1 MLGTGSSFQLA
12 RVLGIRIGVNA
23 SWFIVLFLFIYLFQ
37 GSFQE
42 KLQSSDS
49 VAFGVA
55 LVAAVLFFGS
65 ILLHELGHALAAR
78 REGIE
83 VSGIELFLF
92 GGVMKMSRDTDSPGA
107 EFRVAAAGPVV
118 TLMIVLL
125 GGLISLVF
133 WGPDRLFDS
142 VRLTGNQSEDIPIV
156 LLSTLVGF
164 NLMLLGFN
172 LIPAFPLDGGRIA
185 RAAAWKLTG
194 DRGKA
199 TRFAARIGQGFAV
212 LMIGYGVWVVIG
224 GDPWGL
230 WSVML
235 GWLLGSAARSAIVQS
250 DFSDR
255 LEGIT
260 VADLMDAEPVTIPAG
275 TPADRAYEDFFLRY
289 QGWEWFAVV
298 DEDGRF
304 AGIAHRE
311 PLRQV
316 TEAGDIR
323 PVGELVVP
331 PGEDGQVRAD
341 TPLEVL
347 LAVRAA
353 AALRRLDGS
362 RRRGPAARGGHA
374 RAGLAGAAGA
384 RRTRLGL
391 LDHWSNI
398 PTQEWRWALTD
409 EGRGGLAAIGTRPGS
424 WSVAGGVR
432 GSAARGGLVSVY
444 LVIALAWFSLAVL
457 GWAWLASAARADRA
471 QVQRPPRQPRAR
483 ARS

>member
-1 MLGTGSSFQLA
+1 MSAMFGTGSSFQLA
-12 RVLGIRIGVNA
+12 RIFGIRIGVNA

-37 GSFQE
+37 GSFE
-42 KLQSSDS
+42 AKLDASDTTAFV
-49 VAFGVA
+49 VAV
-55 LVAAVLFFGS
+55 VAAVLFFGS

-107 EFRVAAAGPVV
+107 EFRVAAAGPARDAADRPRRRP
-118 TLMIVLL
+118 
-125 GGLISLVF
+125 GHD
-133 WGPDRLFDS
+133 GPRAGPERLFDAG
-142 VRLTGNQSEDIPIV
+142 RLTGDQAEDIPIV
-156 LLSTLVGF
+156 LLSVLVGF
-164 NLMLLGFN
+164 NVLLLGFN

-199 TRFAARIGQGFAV
+199 TRFAARVGQGFAV
-212 LMIGYGVWVVIG
+212 LLAGYGIYPLLG

-230 WSVML
+230 WRVML
-235 GWLLGSAARSAIVQS
+235 GWLLGSAARSAILQS
-250 DFSDR
+250 DFTDR

-260 VADLMDAEPVTIPAG
+260 VADLMDAEPVTIPAD

-298 DEDGRF
+298 DADGRF

-316 TEAGDIR
+316 AEAGDHR

-347 LAVRAA
+347 LPP
-353 AALRRLDGS
+353 S
-362 RRRGPAARGGHA
+362 RCG
-374 RAGLAGAAGA
+374 
-384 RRTRLGL
+384 
-391 LDHWSNI
+391 
-398 PTQEWRWALTD
+398 
-409 EGRGGLAAIGTRPGS
+409 
-424 WSVAGGVR
+424 
-432 GSAARGGLVSVY
+432 
-444 LVIALAWFSLAVL
+444 
-457 GWAWLASAARADRA
+457 ASAR
-471 QVQRPPRQPRAR
+471 
-483 ARS
+483 